1 MNCRLQGSYFLK
13 LNMISFSF
21 QALFKAGKYD
31 EVLKIIRDKKSNLR
45 IDELFDSG
53 VGLIHL
59 AAASGS
65 LVYS

>member
-1 MNCRLQGSYFLK
+1 
-13 LNMISFSF
+13 MISFSF